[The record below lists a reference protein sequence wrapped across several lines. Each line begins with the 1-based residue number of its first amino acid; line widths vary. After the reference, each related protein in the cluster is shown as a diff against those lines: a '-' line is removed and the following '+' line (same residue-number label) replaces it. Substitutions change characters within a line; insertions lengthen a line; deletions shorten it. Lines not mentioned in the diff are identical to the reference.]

1 LKIARNVSLLVFAAG
16 LVMLLVGVACGGSS
30 NKKEEAQ
37 TASTPADTAT
47 ATATATAT
55 STPSPTPTPF
65 NGAVKSIQIP
75 SLKVNAPV
83 DPATVNSNNEMET
96 PPHGKELTDVVWY
109 DSTLKA
115 DAPYLGAKPGWDGN
129 AVFAAHVY
137 YGGILAPFGEI
148 APLYGRPGMQVGDE
162 IDVTMADGTVYKYK
176 MVKHE
181 RFNRDT
187 IPMGDV
193 INPPDRPEGKQWITL
208 ITCGGA
214 LDATGQEYVS
224 RDVIVAERMS

>member
-1 LKIARNVSLLVFAAG
+1 LKIARNLSLLVFAAG
-16 LVMLLVGVACGGSS
+16 LVMLFVGAACGGGD
-30 NKKEEAQ
+30 NKQAQ
-37 TASTPADTAT
+37 TVATPTDTAT
-47 ATATATAT
+47 ATATPTAT

-65 NGAVKSIQIP
+65 NGQVKSIQIP
-75 SLKVNAPV
+75 SLKVNAVV
-83 DPATVNSNNEMET
+83 DAASVNANNEMDT

-115 DAPYLGAKPGWDGN
+115 GAPYLGAKPGWDGN

-148 APLYGRPGMQVGDE
+148 APLFGRPGLKAGDE
-162 IDVTMADGTVYKYK
+162 IDVTMVDGTVYKYK
-176 MVKHE
+176 MLKHE
-181 RFNRDT
+181 QFNRDT

-193 INPPDRPEGKQWITL
+193 ISPPDRPEGKQWITL

-214 LDATGQEYVS
+214 LDASGQEYVS
-224 RDVIVAERMS
+224 RDVVIAERVN

>member
-1 LKIARNVSLLVFAAG
+1 LKLARNSSLL
-16 LVMLLVGVACGGSS
+16 LLVVGAVLLTLGFACGGGSD
-30 NKKEEAQ
+30 KKQEQVAP
-37 TASTPADTAT
+37 TVADTAT
-47 ATATATAT
+47 PTATATAT

-75 SLKVNAPV
+75 SLHVNAPI
-83 DPATVNSNNEMET
+83 DPATVNANNEMET
-96 PPHGKELTDVVWY
+96 PPSGKELTDVVWY
-109 DSTLKA
+109 DSTLKQN
-115 DAPYLGAKPGWDGN
+115 APFLGTKPGWDGN

-137 YGGILAPFGEI
+137 YGGVLAPFGEI
-148 APLYGRPGMQVGDE
+148 APLYGRPGLQPGDE
-162 IDVTMADGTVYKYK
+162 IDVTMENGQVYKYQ
-176 MVKHE
+176 MLKHE

-193 INPPDRPEGKQWITL
+193 ISPPDRPQGQQWITL

-224 RDVIVAERMS
+224 RDVVVAVRVS